1 MERNT
6 PESAA
11 GSTSGYG
18 QHRQSAADQTGY
30 TVRFGWGLP
39 GVETLAPH
47 SDVLVVVDVI
57 TFSTAVAVAIEGGCR
72 IYPHPWDPEA
82 AQARGRELGI
92 PVAVSRSAVSSA
104 QPYSL
109 SPATLSRAPAGAAI
123 VLPSPNGSALSAAAS
138 QYPVQVVAGS
148 LRNAFAVA
156 RFARQQGK
164 VISVIAAGERWAD
177 GSLDLALED
186 MVGAGAI
193 IDGLRRRRRSPEAT
207 AAAVVYRQARKQG
220 LRATLQE
227 CVSGREMRR
236 REYGDELEWAAAL
249 NVSTVVPVLRDG
261 AFQGV
266 G

>member
-1 MERNT
+1 MDSNPSE
-6 PESAA
+6 PAA
-11 GSTSGYG
+11 SGASGYG
-18 QHRQSAADQTGY
+18 QHRQSAAGQAGY

-39 GVETLAPH
+39 GVAALAPH

-57 TFSTAVAVAIEGGCR
+57 TFSTAVAVAMERGCR
-72 IYPHPWDPEA
+72 IYPHPWDPETA
-82 AQARGRELGI
+82 RARGLELGI
-92 PVAVSRSAVSSA
+92 PVAVSRSAVSPEH
-104 QPYSL
+104 PYSL
-109 SPATLSRAPAGAAI
+109 SPATLSRAPTGTSI

-138 QYPVQVVAGS
+138 QYPAQVLVGS

-186 MVGAGAI
+186 MIGAGAI

-220 LRATLQE
+220 LRATLRE

-249 NVSTVVPVLRDG
+249 NVTTFVPVLHNG